1 MDEDRH
7 EQNALCSKCVL
18 YRNREFVDHVTMKPK
33 FNWRRV
39 TLLAICTVIVYAIV
53 SALWAQ
59 TPTFSITLT
68 GQSMIRSDA
77 RVHTPDLVSRTAP
90 LLKGDVIFT
99 NFEATVIEK
108 GQSTRDGRFLSPP
121 EALDAL
127 KALGFNLL
135 ALSDNHSFD
144 LKIPGIQNTLR
155 EVQSRNLA
163 HAGTG
168 NNLQEASAPG
178 YLRTSKGTVAL
189 VAMASGL
196 IAEGG
201 AATPSQPGVNELRIE
216 AGGKL
221 NESTTLLPPQPGNEP
236 NAQDKQRIFQ
246 SIREARQH
254 ADMVIVYQHNH
265 VFLNR
270 PFAAIL
276 NEELPERLAPADWLK
291 KWTHEE
297 IDAGAD
303 IIVMHGVPLVHGV
316 EIYHK
321 RPIFYDLGN
330 FIFNV
335 PPVDIQLDE
344 PIFWESVVAHVEF
357 QGKNLQSITFH
368 PIVLNKIGQGDP
380 DLHDEHTNNLFLQ
393 TRGLPKPATGDQAGY
408 ILQRLADSSRPFGTN
423 VVVKADVAEIDLKN
437 GN

>member
-1 MDEDRH
+1 M
-7 EQNALCSKCVL
+7 ATISKRARVL
-18 YRNREFVDHVTMKPK
+18 LGATCIAIV
-33 FNWRRV
+33 
-39 TLLAICTVIVYAIV
+39 LAIGATVWPQ
-53 SALWAQ
+53 S
-59 TPTFSITLT
+59 PTLNITVT
-68 GQSMIRSDA
+68 GQSMIRSDF
-77 RVHTPDLVSRTAP
+77 RVHAPNEVATILP

-108 GQSTRDGRFLSPP
+108 EQSTHDGRFLSPP

-144 LKIPGIQNTLR
+144 LKVSGVQNTLR
-155 EVQSRNLA
+155 EVKSRNIV
-163 HAGTG
+163 HAGIG
-168 NNLQEASAPG
+168 NNLEEAAAPG
-178 YLRTSKGTVAL
+178 YLKTPKGTVAI

-201 AATPSQPGVNELRIE
+201 SATAARPGVNELRIE
-216 AGGKL
+216 AGGKP
-221 NESTTLLPPQPGNEP
+221 NESTTLLPAEPGNEP
-236 NAQDKQRIFQ
+236 NAEDKQRILG

-254 ADMVIVYQHNH
+254 ADFVIVYEHNH

-270 PFAAIL
+270 PFGAL
-276 NEELPERLAPADWLK
+276 FSEELPERLAPADWLK

-303 IIVMHGVPLVHGV
+303 IIVMHGAPLIHGV
-316 EIYHK
+316 EIYHN

-335 PPVDIQLDE
+335 PPTNIQLDE
-344 PIFWESVVAHVEF
+344 PINWESVVAHVQF
-357 QGKNLQSITFH
+357 QGKNLQSITFQ
-368 PIVLNKIGQGDP
+368 PIAMNKIGQGEP

-393 TRGLPKPATGDQAGY
+393 TRGLPKLATGDQARY
-408 ILQRLADSSRPFGTN
+408 ILQRLADSSRPFGTT
-423 VVVKADVAEIDLKN
+423 VEVKGDTAEINLKG

>member
-1 MDEDRH
+1 
-7 EQNALCSKCVL
+7 
-18 YRNREFVDHVTMKPK
+18 MKIQRK
-33 FNWRRV
+33 FNWHRV
-39 TLLAICTVIVYAIV
+39 TLVASCTAIVYAIAV
-53 SALWAQ
+53 ALGAQ

-77 RVHTPDLVSRTAP
+77 RVHTPDIVARTAP

-144 LKIPGIQNTLR
+144 LKVSGVQNTLR
-155 EVQSRNLA
+155 EVKSRNIV
-163 HAGTG
+163 HAGIG
-168 NNLQEASAPG
+168 NNLEEAAAPG
-178 YLRTSKGTVAL
+178 YLKTPKGTVAI

-201 AATPSQPGVNELRIE
+201 SATAARPGVNELRIE
-216 AGGKL
+216 AGGKP
-221 NESTTLLPPQPGNEP
+221 NESTTLLPAEPGNEP
-236 NAQDKQRIFQ
+236 NAEDKQRILG

-254 ADMVIVYQHNH
+254 ADLVIVYEHNH

-270 PFAAIL
+270 PFGAL
-276 NEELPERLAPADWLK
+276 FSEELPERLAPADWLK

-303 IIVMHGVPLVHGV
+303 IIVMHGAPLIHGV
-316 EIYHK
+316 EIYH
-321 RPIFYDLGN
+321 N
-330 FIFNV
+330 
-335 PPVDIQLDE
+335 
-344 PIFWESVVAHVEF
+344 
-357 QGKNLQSITFH
+357 
-368 PIVLNKIGQGDP
+368 
-380 DLHDEHTNNLFLQ
+380 
-393 TRGLPKPATGDQAGY
+393 
-408 ILQRLADSSRPFGTN
+408 
-423 VVVKADVAEIDLKN
+423 
-437 GN
+437 

>member
-1 MDEDRH
+1 M
-7 EQNALCSKCVL
+7 ATISKRARVL
-18 YRNREFVDHVTMKPK
+18 LGATCIAIV
-33 FNWRRV
+33 
-39 TLLAICTVIVYAIV
+39 LAIGATVWPQ
-53 SALWAQ
+53 S
-59 TPTFSITLT
+59 PTLNITVT
-68 GQSMIRSDA
+68 GQSMIRSDF
-77 RVHTPDLVSRTAP
+77 RVHAPNEVATILP

-108 GQSTRDGRFLSPP
+108 EQSTHDGRFLSPP

-144 LKIPGIQNTLR
+144 LKVSGVQNTLR
-155 EVQSRNLA
+155 EVKSRNIV
-163 HAGTG
+163 HAGIG
-168 NNLQEASAPG
+168 NNLEEAAAPG
-178 YLRTSKGTVAL
+178 YLKTPKGTVAI

-201 AATPSQPGVNELRIE
+201 SATAARPGVNELRIE
-216 AGGKL
+216 AGGKP
-221 NESTTLLPPQPGNEP
+221 NESTTLLPAEPGNEP
-236 NAQDKQRIFQ
+236 NAEDKQRILQ
-246 SIREARQH
+246 SIRDARQR
-254 ADMVIVYQHNH
+254 ADLVIVYEHNH

-270 PFAAIL
+270 PFGAL
-276 NEELPERLAPADWLK
+276 FSEELPERLAPADWLK

-303 IIVMHGVPLVHGV
+303 IIVMHGAPLIHGV
-316 EIYHK
+316 EIYHN

-335 PPVDIQLDE
+335 PPTNIQLDE
-344 PIFWESVVAHVEF
+344 PINWESVVAHVQF
-357 QGKNLQSITFH
+357 QGKNLQSITFQ
-368 PIVLNKIGQGDP
+368 PIAMNKIGQGEP

-393 TRGLPKPATGDQAGY
+393 TRGLPKLATGDQARY
-408 ILQRLADSSRPFGTN
+408 ILQRLADSSRPFGTI
-423 VVVKADVAEIDLKN
+423 VEVKADTAEIKLKG

>member
-18 YRNREFVDHVTMKPK
+18 YRNREFVDHVTMKSK

-39 TLLAICTVIVYAIV
+39 TLLAICTVIVFAIV

-59 TPTFSITLT
+59 TPTFNITLT

-77 RVHTPDLVSRTAP
+77 RVHAPDLVSRTAP

-144 LKIPGIQNTLR
+144 LKVSGVQNTLR
-155 EVQSRNLA
+155 EVKSRNIV
-163 HAGTG
+163 HAGIG
-168 NNLQEASAPG
+168 NNLEEAAAPG
-178 YLRTSKGTVAL
+178 YLKTPKGTVAI

-201 AATPSQPGVNELRIE
+201 SATAARPGVNELRIE
-216 AGGKL
+216 AGGKP
-221 NESTTLLPPQPGNEP
+221 NESTTLLPAEPGNEP
-236 NAQDKQRIFQ
+236 NAEDKQRILG

-254 ADMVIVYQHNH
+254 ADFVVVYEHNH

-270 PFAAIL
+270 PFGAL
-276 NEELPERLAPADWLK
+276 FSEELPERLAPADWLK

-303 IIVMHGVPLVHGV
+303 IIVMHGAPLIHGV
-316 EIYHK
+316 EIYHN

-357 QGKNLQSITFH
+357 QGKNLQSITFQ
-368 PIVLNKIGQGDP
+368 PIAMNKIGRGQP
-380 DLHDEHTNNLFLQ
+380 DTQDEHTNNLYLQ
-393 TRGLPKPATGDQAGY
+393 TRGLPKLATGDQARY
-408 ILQRLADSSRPFGTN
+408 ILQRLADSSGPFGTL
-423 VVVKADVAEIDLKN
+423 VEVKGDTAQIKLKARN
-437 GN
+437 

>member
-18 YRNREFVDHVTMKPK
+18 YRNREFVDHVTMKSK
-33 FNWRRV
+33 FNRRRV
-39 TLLAICTVIVYAIV
+39 TLLTICTVIVYAIV

-168 NNLQEASAPG
+168 NNLQEATAPG
-178 YLRTSKGTVAL
+178 YLRTPKGTVAL

-201 AATPSQPGVNELRIE
+201 AATGSQPG
-216 AGGKL
+216 
-221 NESTTLLPPQPGNEP
+221 
-236 NAQDKQRIFQ
+236 
-246 SIREARQH
+246 
-254 ADMVIVYQHNH
+254 
-265 VFLNR
+265 
-270 PFAAIL
+270 
-276 NEELPERLAPADWLK
+276 
-291 KWTHEE
+291 
-297 IDAGAD
+297 
-303 IIVMHGVPLVHGV
+303 
-316 EIYHK
+316 
-321 RPIFYDLGN
+321 
-330 FIFNV
+330 
-335 PPVDIQLDE
+335 
-344 PIFWESVVAHVEF
+344 
-357 QGKNLQSITFH
+357 
-368 PIVLNKIGQGDP
+368 
-380 DLHDEHTNNLFLQ
+380 
-393 TRGLPKPATGDQAGY
+393 
-408 ILQRLADSSRPFGTN
+408 
-423 VVVKADVAEIDLKN
+423 
-437 GN
+437 

>member
-1 MDEDRH
+1 M
-7 EQNALCSKCVL
+7 ATMLKCGRL
-18 YRNREFVDHVTMKPK
+18 LLPATC
-33 FNWRRV
+33 
-39 TLLAICTVIVYAIV
+39 LAIVFAAGTAVWPQ
-53 SALWAQ
+53 S
-59 TPTFSITLT
+59 PTLDITLT
-68 GQSMIRSDA
+68 GQSMIRADI
-77 RVHTPDLVSRTAP
+77 RVNTPTAVATISP

-108 GQSTRDGRFLSPP
+108 GQSTHDGRFLSPP

-135 ALSDNHSFD
+135 ALSDNHAFD
-144 LKIPGIQNTLR
+144 LKVPGIQNTLR
-155 EVQSRNLA
+155 EIKSRNLA

-168 NNLQEASAPG
+168 NTLEEAAAPG
-178 YLRTSKGTVAL
+178 YLRTPKGTVAL

-201 AATPSQPGVNELRIE
+201 SATAARPGVNELRIE
-216 AGGKL
+216 AGGKP
-221 NESTTLLPPQPGNEP
+221 NESTTLLPAEPGNEP
-236 NAQDKQRIFQ
+236 NPEDKQRILL
-246 SIREARQH
+246 SIRDAHQR
-254 ADMVIVYQHNH
+254 ADLVIVYEHNH

-270 PFAAIL
+270 PFGAL
-276 NEELPERLAPADWLK
+276 FFEELPERLAPADWLK

-303 IIVMHGVPLVHGV
+303 IIVMHGAPLIHGV
-316 EIYHK
+316 EIYHN

-344 PIFWESVVAHVEF
+344 PFIWESVVADVKF
-357 QGKNLQSITFH
+357 QGRNLQSITFQ
-368 PIVLNKIGQGDP
+368 PIAMNKIGRGQP
-380 DLHDEHTNNLFLQ
+380 DTQDEHTNNLFLQ
-393 TRGLPKPATGDQAGY
+393 TRGLPKPATGDQALY
-408 ILQRLADSSRPFGTN
+408 ILQRLADASRPFGTT
-423 VVVKADVAEIDLKN
+423 VAVKGDTAEIKLKR

>member
-1 MDEDRH
+1 M
-7 EQNALCSKCVL
+7 ATISKRARVL
-18 YRNREFVDHVTMKPK
+18 LGATCIAIV
-33 FNWRRV
+33 
-39 TLLAICTVIVYAIV
+39 LAIGAAVWPQSPTLNITV
-53 SALWAQ
+53 
-59 TPTFSITLT
+59 T
-68 GQSMIRSDA
+68 GQSMIRSDF
-77 RVHTPDLVSRTAP
+77 RVHAPNEVATILP

-108 GQSTRDGRFLSPP
+108 EQSTHDGRFLSPP

-144 LKIPGIQNTLR
+144 LKVSGVQNTLR
-155 EVQSRNLA
+155 EVKSRNIV
-163 HAGTG
+163 HAGIG
-168 NNLQEASAPG
+168 NNLEEAAAPG
-178 YLRTSKGTVAL
+178 YLKTPKGTVAI

-201 AATPSQPGVNELRIE
+201 SATAARPGVNELRIE
-216 AGGKL
+216 AGGKP
-221 NESTTLLPPQPGNEP
+221 NESTSELPAEPGNEP
-236 NAQDKQRIFQ
+236 NAEDKQRILQ
-246 SIREARQH
+246 SIRDARQR
-254 ADMVIVYQHNH
+254 ADLVIVYEHNH

-270 PFAAIL
+270 PFGAL
-276 NEELPERLAPADWLK
+276 FSEELPERLAPADWLK

-303 IIVMHGVPLVHGV
+303 IIVMHGAPLIHGV
-316 EIYHK
+316 EIYHN

-335 PPVDIQLDE
+335 PPTNIQLDE
-344 PIFWESVVAHVEF
+344 PINWESVVAHVQF
-357 QGKNLQSITFH
+357 QGKNLQSITFQ
-368 PIVLNKIGQGDP
+368 PIAMNKIGQGEP

-393 TRGLPKPATGDQAGY
+393 TRGLPKLATGDQARY
-408 ILQRLADSSRPFGTN
+408 ILQRLADSSRPFGTT
-423 VVVKADVAEIDLKN
+423 VEVKADTAEIKLKG